1 MRRMLA
7 LLLSSILVTAVSCKK
22 QPSAEDVTNPVAE
35 DRSQTTQPAVQDNG
49 AVNPSEQTT
58 MPSDSENL
66 AAIPLILPRPQFTG
80 TPEVLIGM
88 DNLDIKPDGWIQPPF
103 MAPKGVVNVALNKPV
118 TSSEPDPFSGQ
129 LKMITDGNKEATE
142 GSYVE
147 LGPFSQWAQVDLGES
162 HAIYAV
168 VIWHYHKQAR
178 IYFDVIVQ
186 VSDDPEFITGVTT
199 LFNNDIDNSSGL
211 GVGQDKNYID
221 DRNGLLVNA
230 RGIKGR
236 YVRCWS
242 AGNNA
247 NDLNH
252 YIEIEVYGKKQ

>member
-1 MRRMLA
+1 MRHMLA
-7 LLLSSILVTAVSCKK
+7 LLLLFVMVTAVSCKK
-22 QPSAEDVTNPVAE
+22 QPPVADVANPVIN
-35 DRSQTTQPAVQDNG
+35 DQSQTTQTSAGDNL
-49 AVNPSEQTT
+49 VSNPPDPIIPSAGSE
-58 MPSDSENL
+58 EL
-66 AAIPLILPRPQFTG
+66 VAIPLILPRPQFVG
-80 TPEVLIGM
+80 TDENLLGVV
-88 DNLDIKPDGWIQPPF
+88 NLDIKPKGWIQPPF

-118 TSSEPDPFSGQ
+118 TSSESDPFSGQ
-129 LKMITDGNKEATE
+129 LKMITDGDKEATE

-147 LGPFSQWAQVDLGES
+147 LGPFSQWAQVDLSES

-178 IYFDVIVQ
+178 IYFDVAVQ
-186 VSDDPEFITGVTT
+186 VADDPEFITGVTT

-211 GVGQDKNYID
+211 GVGQDKNYVD

-230 RGIKGR
+230 KGIKGR

-252 YIEIEVYGKKQ
+252 YIEIEVYGTKQ

>member
-7 LLLSSILVTAVSCKK
+7 LLVSSVLVTAVSCKK
-22 QPSAEDVTNPVAE
+22 QPSAEEVTNPVVD
-35 DRSQTTQPAVQDNG
+35 DRSQTTQTSIQDNR
-49 AVNPSEQTT
+49 AVKPSEQITT
-58 MPSDSENL
+58 LSGSENL
-66 AAIPLILPRPQFTG
+66 VAIPLILPRPQFTG

-88 DNLDIKPDGWIQPPF
+88 DNLDLKPEGWIQPPF

-129 LKMITDGNKEATE
+129 LKMITDGDKEATE

-147 LGPFSQWAQVDLGES
+147 LGPFSQWAQIDLGES

-178 IYFDVIVQ
+178 IYFDVAVQ
-186 VSDDPEFITGVTT
+186 VADDPEFITGVTT

-211 GVGQDKNYID
+211 GVGQDKNYVD

-230 RGIKGR
+230 KGIKGR

-252 YIEIEVYGKKQ
+252 YIEIEVYGATQ